1 MRGKLILAVTLA
13 ISVAG
18 CGRVAESRFNPINW
32 FGKSRAAEIS
42 ATQGQPSTPL
52 VNQIV
57 SLRAEKVPG
66 GAIIRATGLPPRQGY
81 FDGELAPENRGVPVK
96 GVLSFQFTIAA
107 PFEATPSGPPQSRE
121 VVVGL
126 FVSDQTLEGV
136 KQIRV
141 SAATNALIV
150 RR

>member
-1 MRGKLILAVTLA
+1 MRGKLILAVILA
-13 ISVAG
+13 ISVTG

-32 FGKSRAAEIS
+32 FGTSRAAQAS
-42 ATQGQPSTPL
+42 ATQARPSVPL
-52 VNQIV
+52 VSQIV

-66 GAIIRATGLPPRQGY
+66 GAIIRATGLPTRQGY
-81 FDGELAPENRGVPVK
+81 FDGQLVAENGGVPVK
-96 GVLSFQFTIAA
+96 GVLSYQFTIS
-107 PFEATPSGPPQSRE
+107 PPIEATLSGPQRSRE

-126 FVSDQTLEGV
+126 FVSDQSLEGV

-141 SAATNALIV
+141 SGATNALIV